1 MTDTKSNPDTEAEAI
16 YVINRYNSRLGREY
30 DTVVTFDIE
39 DRTVAVEELP
49 RDIRTFRT
57 FHGRAY
63 ELDRRR
69 GANWANVDSLLAL
82 LQSEQAQELL
92 HLVADSHSVHWDG
105 SNHVGRL
112 TPDGACALEQLER
125 LIEPVWEHLPGIW
138 TAQEWFHYDKPELTG
153 TETDEDLVELARAEI
168 KTALPEHHLDEDDL
182 VEYLRELRQE
192 AQEAREAQ
200 DGAQ

>member
-1 MTDTKSNPDTEAEAI
+1 MTDTKPNLDTEAEPI
-16 YVINRYNSRLGREY
+16 HVINRYNSRLGREY

-49 RDIRTFRT
+49 REIRTFRT

-69 GANWANVDSLLAL
+69 GANWANVEGLLAL

-92 HLVADSHSVHWDG
+92 HLVADSHSVRWDG

-125 LIEPVWEHLPGIW
+125 LIEPVWEHLPGIL

-153 TETDEDLVELARAEI
+153 AETDDDLAELARAEVAG
-168 KTALPEHHLDEDDL
+168 ALPEHHLQQADVL
-182 VEYLRELRQE
+182 EYLMR
-192 AQEAREAQ
+192 AREAATA
-200 DGAQ
+200 GGVE